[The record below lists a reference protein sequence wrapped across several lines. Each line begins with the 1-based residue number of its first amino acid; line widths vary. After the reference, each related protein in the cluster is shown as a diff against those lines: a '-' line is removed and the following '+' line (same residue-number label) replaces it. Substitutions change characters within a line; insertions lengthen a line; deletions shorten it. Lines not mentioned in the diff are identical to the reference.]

1 MISFDVA
8 LHCLGGFVVTA
19 CYGLPRP
26 TGDLDVL
33 LILPSDSQA
42 LLVALAGR
50 NSDLH
55 KKHGVY
61 LDVVTVA
68 TYPEN
73 YEQRLSSGQVPDASS
88 APARNR
94 LRISKRAR
102 GATQRTAP
110 P

>member
-1 MISFDVA
+1 MS
-8 LHCLGGFVVTA
+8 CS
-19 CYGLPRP
+19 
-26 TGDLDVL
+26 
-33 LILPSDSQA
+33 ILPPDSQA
-42 LLVALAGR
+42 LLVRR

-61 LDVVTVA
+61 LDVVTA
-68 TYPEN
+68 TYPQN

-102 GATQRTAP
+102 GATQRTARP
-110 P
+110 